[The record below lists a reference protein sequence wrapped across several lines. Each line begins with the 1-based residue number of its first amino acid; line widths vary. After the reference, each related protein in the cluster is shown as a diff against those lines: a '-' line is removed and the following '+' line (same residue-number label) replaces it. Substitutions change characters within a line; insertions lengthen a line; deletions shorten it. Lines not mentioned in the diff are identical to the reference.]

1 MSSYPPQQPPSY
13 GQQPQP
19 PPYQPQGPYGPGPY
33 GAPAYAQSKTNGL
46 AVAAIICGF
55 LFPLL
60 GVIFG
65 IISLNQIG
73 KSNGMQKGRGLA
85 LTGLIVGGILL
96 IYSVFAIINA
106 VNSVS
111 ESLIF

>member
-33 GAPAYAQSKTNGL
+33 GAPGSARPKTNGL
-46 AVAAIICGF
+46 AIAAIICGF

-65 IISLNQIG
+65 LISLRQIG
-73 KSNGMQKGRGLA
+73 RSNGMQTGKGLA
-85 LTGLIVGGILL
+85 LTGLIVGAILL
-96 IYSVFAIINA
+96 VYSVFAVMNAIND
-106 VNSVS
+106 VS

>member
-19 PPYQPQGPYGPGPY
+19 PYQPQGPYGPGPY
-33 GAPAYAQSKTNGL
+33 GAPAYTQPKTNGM
-46 AVAAIICGF
+46 AIAAIICGF

-65 IISLNQIG
+65 LISLAQIS
-73 KSNGMQKGRGLA
+73 KSNGMQKGKGLA

-96 IYSVFAIINA
+96 VYSVFAIINA
-106 VNSVS
+106 IDDISAA
-111 ESLIF
+111 LIF